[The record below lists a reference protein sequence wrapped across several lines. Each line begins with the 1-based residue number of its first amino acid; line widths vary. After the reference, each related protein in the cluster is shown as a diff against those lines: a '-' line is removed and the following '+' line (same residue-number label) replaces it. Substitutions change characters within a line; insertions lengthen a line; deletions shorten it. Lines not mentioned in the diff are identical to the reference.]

1 MIEVPIGVF
10 AAVLAWVFCLGWVV
24 CSNQHR
30 VVSDGETGDDSD
42 QMALPLDTPR
52 VKHPRSALELT
63 PKREA
68 RLRALNP
75 HFAKAQD
82 QTKASD
88 AWAEKI
94 RSDLTGCKTQAAQQE
109 TAAKGSV
116 VAMTSPSRKA

>member
-94 RSDLTGCKTQAAQQE
+94 KASVSAPQAAMPE
-109 TAAKGSV
+109 TAAQGNV
-116 VAMTSPSRKA
+116 VAMTDPARRV